1 MSYARKN
8 PIGRTISVF
17 HKTNEIPKVVGNL
30 GNLVFFYAASR
41 LFDTEDAEFV
51 PFYYDDNPEEVNEA
65 CDVIIL
71 PEANF
76 ISPSRNYSRAA
87 EFISKTNKP
96 CWLLGAGCQ
105 ADISVVD
112 GSQYFEI
119 MDSTLRYLKHVSSH
133 SSNIFVRGT
142 YTAKLLQTNGISN
155 VTALGCP
162 SYTINPSP
170 QLWDE
175 IQKKASL
182 SIDRFGI
189 TEGLYANLLKRDE
202 EHYRIERL
210 LMATAILCKGD
221 YIAQTNAAALAI
233 SMGIFDADSRRLLR
247 QLKTHE
253 FVHLSSED
261 LAKALERRFVSF
273 ENVDRW
279 LSHCSTLDF
288 VTGSRFH
295 GNMIPLQAATPALPI
310 AHDSRTL
317 ELLDAMKIP
326 YIRLEETK
334 EWNSPFDILNSIE
347 VLRRIDAR
355 ELDRH
360 RQQIGKAYVREIK
373 SLGLTPSRGLLS
385 MAAEEVK
392 A

>member
-1 MSYARKN
+1 
-8 PIGRTISVF
+8 
-17 HKTNEIPKVVGNL
+17 
-30 GNLVFFYAASR
+30 
-41 LFDTEDAEFV
+41 
-51 PFYYDDNPEEVNEA
+51 
-65 CDVIIL
+65 
-71 PEANF
+71 
-76 ISPSRNYSRAA
+76 
-87 EFISKTNKP
+87 
-96 CWLLGAGCQ
+96 
-105 ADISVVD
+105 
-112 GSQYFEI
+112 
-119 MDSTLRYLKHVSSH
+119 
-133 SSNIFVRGT
+133 
-142 YTAKLLQTNGISN
+142 
-155 VTALGCP
+155 
-162 SYTINPSP
+162 
-170 QLWDE
+170 
-175 IQKKASL
+175 
-182 SIDRFGI
+182 
-189 TEGLYANLLKRDE
+189 
-202 EHYRIERL
+202 
-210 LMATAILCKGD
+210 MATAILCKGD